1 MAGPFPSLILTGKHP
16 MKKLTL
22 KVDDL
27 KVHSFETAEVRGV
40 VGTVQGHAPKTV
52 VESCNWSDCWTC
64 GIWCPET
71 TNPQDTGPCAC
82 VIVID
87 TEAPVC

>member
-1 MAGPFPSLILTGKHP
+1 

-22 KVDDL
+22 KIDDL
-27 KVHSFETAEVRGV
+27 KVASFETAEVRGAT
-40 VGTVQGHAPKTV
+40 GTVNGHAPITV
-52 VESCNWSDCWTC
+52 SPSCNWSDCWSC

-71 TNPQDTGPCAC
+71 TNPENTAPCVC
-82 VIVID
+82 HID

>member
-1 MAGPFPSLILTGKHP
+1 

-22 KVDDL
+22 KIDDL
-27 KVHSFETAEVRGV
+27 QVASFETDAVRGAT
-40 VGTVQGHAPKTV
+40 GTVQGQAAAPNTLAG
-52 VESCNWSDCWTC
+52 SCNWSDCWTC

-71 TNPQDTGPCAC
+71 QNPDKTNPC
-82 VIVID
+82 VCFIN